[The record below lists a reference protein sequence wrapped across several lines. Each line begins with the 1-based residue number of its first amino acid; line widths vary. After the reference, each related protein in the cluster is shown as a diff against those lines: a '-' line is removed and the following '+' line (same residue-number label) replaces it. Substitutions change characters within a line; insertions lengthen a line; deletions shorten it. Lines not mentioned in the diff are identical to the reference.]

1 MDSFWSRMNTTRCW
15 VCFYVFE
22 QLPPPPPL
30 FCCQVRLNS
39 SSLFVGVNCWLMVQ
53 LTSSLHRCRAARSVS
68 PGVWTRRRGGSRVP
82 AFSCFFFFFVR
93 NLLIHKGIA
102 FTCCELRS
110 TWLPDSFQP
119 FPVCLAEHRRIPLIG
134 CGGKRALSAHPPLII
149 GTLPRNLSLLPC
161 IESGTWPRGWTAHTE
176 HTSWQLPTANT
187 EATCGAPSTWRQGRT
202 ASTRCR
208 ARSPHTGHSCS
219 GPSLLWDCFRW
230 LPALRSYYT
239 WQVICRR

>member
-1 MDSFWSRMNTTRCW
+1 MYLNNFFFSFFSPPFFVVKSGLTHLHCSWAWTVDWWFSWLLHYIAAVLRARCHQGCGRAEG
-15 VCFYVFE
+15 VDHVF
-22 QLPPPPPL
+22 LRFL
-30 FCCQVRLNS
+30 V
-39 SSLFVGVNCWLMVQ
+39 
-53 LTSSLHRCRAARSVS
+53 
-68 PGVWTRRRGGSRVP
+68 
-82 AFSCFFFFFVR
+82 FFFFVR